1 MINIDEEILIDEIPD
16 EEIEWDRD
24 IYDVYTEDGIEF
36 TLDSLVNDFYTFC
49 TYMFVRAGFG
59 KPTKSQKLII
69 DFIANS
75 GDKHIIIGCARG
87 IGKSLISEMYVLWR
101 ILSNNDEHIL
111 VRSASSKRS
120 RNYTTFLLNLIKS
133 TPLLQHLSPSTSQ
146 RKSSELF
153 DIYGAKPSDAPT
165 VLSSSIGGTVTG
177 LRASVCVLDDVEVIG
192 NSSTVVTRETLNG
205 QVMENFNLLAET
217 IDDYGNKVRGKVI
230 VLMTF
235 QSGDSIYV
243 PMIRSG
249 AYDTLIIPAE
259 YPPLE
264 EWYKEF
270 VHPSI
275 LEVSM
280 NQPEMIGRAI
290 DERLDDEF
298 LAKRRMLS
306 KTNYELHY
314 MLNPNLTDQLKYPLK
329 LKDFIVYDIDPTD
342 NPIRFIYSSEEKIKI
357 KHRGFTSDYMVSP
370 AWVSDERA
378 EFLYTIMAID
388 PSGKGTDETG
398 YCVVSLMGG
407 KVFIRDVGGVKGG
420 YDDDSLQSLVAIG
433 MKYKV
438 NQVTVESNF
447 GGGAITKMI
456 EKKFID
462 NQYPV
467 RFEET
472 RSSNQKELRIIDTLE
487 PLLNQHRI
495 IIDRQTLEKD
505 FEKPTNYS
513 FTYQLSHITKTRGS
527 LTHDDILD
535 AVEMAVSS
543 LVEYMSRGEEKALE
557 SYADDRAK
565 KIVQQYMDGLFPSLS
580 KGLSTGYNYGVNY

>member
-1 MINIDEEILIDEIPD
+1 MQPIEEEILLEEIPD
-16 EEIEWDRD
+16 EDIEWHREVE
-24 IYDVYTEDGIEF
+24 DVYIENDIEF
-36 TLDSLVNDFYTFC
+36 RLDDLINDFYTFC
-49 TYMFVRAGFG
+49 YYMFTRAGFD
-59 KPTKSQKLII
+59 KPTKIQKLII
-69 DFIANS
+69 DFIVKPT
-75 GDKHIIIGCARG
+75 DKYKLIQAPRG
-87 IGKSLISEMYVLWR
+87 AGKSYISQLKVLWDLLR
-101 ILSNNDEHIL
+101 DNDQHMLI
-111 VRSASSKRS
+111 RSASDKRS
-120 RNYTTFLLNLIKS
+120 RNYTTFLLNLIKT
-133 TPLLQHLSPSTSQ
+133 TPLLQHLTPTSGQ
-146 RKSSELF
+146 RKSTELF
-153 DIYGAKPSDAPT
+153 DVYGAKPSDSPS
-165 VLSSSIGGTVTG
+165 VLSETVGGTVTG
-177 LRASVCVLDDVEVIG
+177 LRATLIVLDDVEVLK
-192 NSSTVVTRETLNG
+192 NSSSANTQETLTN
-205 QVMENFNLLAET
+205 QVMENYNLLAET
-217 IDDYGNKVRGKVI
+217 KSSTGEKVTGT
-230 VLMTF
+230 VLVLGTF
-235 QSGDSIYV
+235 QSSSSIYV

-270 VHPSI
+270 VHPDI
-275 LEVSM
+275 LEVSI
-280 NQPEMIGRAI
+280 NNPEMIGRAI
-290 DERLDDEF
+290 DERLNDDF
-298 LAKRRMLS
+298 LAKRRLLS

-407 KVFIRDVGGVKGG
+407 KVFIRDFGGVSGG

-438 NQVTVESNF
+438 NQVSVESNF

-456 EKKFID
+456 EKKFVD
-462 NQYPV
+462 NMYNV
-467 RFEET
+467 RIEEV
-472 RSSNQKELRIIDTLE
+472 RSNNQKELRIIDTLE

-495 IIDRQTLEKD
+495 IIDRQALDKD
-505 FEKPTNYS
+505 FEKSTNYS
-513 FTYQLSHITKTRGS
+513 FTYQLSHITKTRNS
-527 LTHDDILD
+527 LVHDDIID

-543 LVEYMSRGEEKALE
+543 LVEYMSRGEEKAME
-557 SYADDRAK
+557 DYAEEKAR
-565 KIVQQYMDGLFPSLS
+565 KIVEAYQNGLFPHLRQSLPT
-580 KGLSTGYNYGVNY
+580 LNYGSNY